1 MDSRLQ
7 LYSDIKA
14 KIEEKVPAIAHI
26 DLWNENV
33 TYIEQE
39 ETFPLPALFI
49 EFDTIDWQPVKD
61 DGCGPCTV
69 GYGQIRLHLV
79 TEWGENSYNEGFT
92 LLEKTLDAL
101 IGLGSYDSDSSYRV
115 TYPTRSY
122 TNHSHME
129 LLENIE
135 QLKVRYVRRWKE

>member
-1 MDSRLQ
+1 MDPRLQ
-7 LYSDIKA
+7 LYNDIKA

-33 TYIEQE
+33 AYIEQE

-49 EFDTIDWQPVKD
+49 EFDIIDWQPVKHSD
-61 DGCGPCTV
+61 AGICTV
-69 GYGQIRLHLV
+69 GYGQIRVHVV
-79 TEWGENSYNEGFT
+79 TEWSADSYNESFE
-92 LLEKTLDAL
+92 LLEQTLDAL
-101 IGLGSYDSDSSYRV
+101 LGLGLLDDGCDYRI

-129 LLENIE
+129 LLENID
-135 QLKVRYVRRWKE
+135 QFKVRYVRWWKE